1 MRKPLWPPLLKKE
14 MKRMLE
20 LSHITFRYGEGLP
33 DILSDLSLSFDKGEF
48 VAITGRNGAGK
59 TTVTRLLTGLE
70 KPVSGQILYGG
81 QDVTRE
87 EPFQRSRFIGYVF
100 QQPDR
105 QMFMPTVREEVAF
118 GPYQQGK
125 RGAELDAAVE
135 EAMKDTDILSL
146 ADEYPRILSR
156 GDQQRVAIA
165 SALAMNTEYLV
176 LDEPTSGQDGREKKR
191 LMALMER
198 LLAKGITII
207 LVTHDMDIVARDC
220 TRVVVI
226 ASKGV
231 AFDGKP
237 EELFSAAHRPEDWG
251 LAYPPAVQLGRKL
264 PGAPYCKD
272 MRSFCRAFYELKGG
286 VLS

>member
-1 MRKPLWPPLLKKE
+1 
-14 MKRMLE
+14 MLE
-20 LSHITFRYGEGLP
+20 LSHISFRYGKDLP
-33 DILSDLSLSFDKGEF
+33 DILTDISLSFDKGEF
-48 VAITGRNGAGK
+48 VAVTGRNGAGK

-70 KPVSGQILYGG
+70 KPVSGQVLHHGK
-81 QDVTRE
+81 DVTRE
-87 EPFQRSRFIGYVF
+87 EPSERSRFIGYVF

-105 QMFMPTVREEVAF
+105 QMFMSTVREEVAF

-135 EAMKDTDILSL
+135 KAMKDTDILAL

-191 LMALMER
+191 LMSLMEG
-198 LLAKGITII
+198 LLAQGITII
-207 LVTHDMDIVARDC
+207 LVTHDMDIVAKDC
-220 TRVVVI
+220 SRVIVI
-226 ASKGV
+226 ADKKV

-237 EELFSAAHRPEDWG
+237 EALFSEAHRPEEWG

-286 VLS
+286 VLE